1 MTVAVVM
8 RPSPHQWTTCDYTS
22 EIGVRACVRVYS
34 LRLGQRAE
42 GPTEAPPYKG
52 QVSSVEAVA
61 REISLGI
68 GRRAGGP
75 RGLLEIGGVIVRAQR
90 GNERWESWRRREE
103 KTCEMNGEAYGRE
116 KQTGEREGG

>member
-1 MTVAVVM
+1 MTAQVKSV
-8 RPSPHQWTTCDYTS
+8 C
-22 EIGVRACVRVYS
+22 VYS

-52 QVSSVEAVA
+52 QVSSVEAGA
-61 REISLGI
+61 REISLGS

-90 GNERWESWRRREE
+90 RNERWERWRRQEE
-103 KTCEMNGEAYGRE
+103 KTCEMNGEAHGRE
-116 KQTGEREGG
+116 KQTGERGRERGDREREQERRGEGE